1 MFLALATRF
10 ARRCRAILGSVWLTA
25 VIAAGLVAL
34 VLAIFW
40 SAWEP
45 FSQDMRESGP
55 VVVVLVALV
64 GAIVLLPPIAWVI
77 AGVR

>member
-1 MFLALATRF
+1 MIAT
-10 ARRCRAILGSVWLTA
+10 
-25 VIAAGLVAL
+25 GLVAL
-34 VLAIFW
+34 TLAIFW

-77 AGVR
+77 AAIR

>member
-10 ARRCRAILGSVWLTA
+10 ARRGRAILGSVWLTA
-25 VIAAGLVAL
+25 

-77 AGVR
+77 AAVR

>member
-1 MFLALATRF
+1 M
-10 ARRCRAILGSVWLTA
+10 
-25 VIAAGLVAL
+25 IAAGLVAL
-34 VLAIFW
+34 TLAIFW

-45 FSQDMRESGP
+45 FSRDMRESGP

-77 AGVR
+77 AAVQ

>member
-1 MFLALATRF
+1 
-10 ARRCRAILGSVWLTA
+10 VWIAA
-25 VIAAGLVAL
+25 VIAVGLLAL

-45 FSQDMRESGP
+45 FSQDMREGGP
-55 VVVVLVALV
+55 VVVVLVTLV

-77 AGVR
+77 AAVQ

>member
-1 MFLALATRF
+1 M
-10 ARRCRAILGSVWLTA
+10 WLTA

-34 VLAIFW
+34 TLAIFW

-45 FSQDMRESGP
+45 FIRDMRESGP
-55 VVVVLVALV
+55 VVVILVVLV

-77 AGVR
+77 AAVR